1 MKLQSV
7 AHIIR
12 SSFRKGAPARLLE
25 ALADGCVKL
34 KPSLARRY
42 APPASTHGAVM
53 PLLLSDG
60 RKSAMLDQ
68 IPSQTTRAERRFL
81 YHFFSQFWTGQNVL
95 EVGPFLGG
103 TTRAIALGMLDNPRR
118 APQASL
124 HTYDRFRYYMSGQS
138 LRDFIAPLLA
148 NGELAQ
154 RDVDEMGESADF
166 EAIFNRVHGKHEYN
180 RLIRCVSAPLP
191 DLPEELDATDN
202 LFQPPAGITF
212 DAVFIDGCKSWFGT
226 RYFMQSVVPQAQVG
240 AWFIFQDY
248 AHHPCF
254 WIPAFL
260 GTFRNAFQL
269 GLYVDSTYAFQLRQ
283 PLTVRDIQARFPESP
298 DAWEEKQFEDL
309 FRHLM
314 QEACDRDDPR
324 AQIVYAIQWAA
335 ALAYVGKK
343 AAARRILNDLDRT
356 PGSDG
361 VDDWIRNVGYL
372 TYYPGKT
379 GSRLLKLDELP

>member
-1 MKLQSV
+1 MNLKSAASHV
-7 AHIIR
+7 RAH
-12 SSFRKGAPARLLE
+12 FRKGIPARLVE
-25 ALADGCVKL
+25 AVADGCVKL

-42 APPASTHGAVM
+42 APPTSTHGALM
-53 PLLLSDG
+53 PLLLPDA
-60 RKSAMLDQ
+60 RTAAMLDQ

-81 YHFFSQFWTGQNVL
+81 YHFFSQLWTGQNVL

-118 APQASL
+118 APQAGL
-124 HTYDRFRYYMSGQS
+124 HTYDRFRYYMNGQS
-138 LRDFIAPLLA
+138 LRDLIGPLVA
-148 NGELAQ
+148 NGELAE
-154 RDVDEMGESADF
+154 RDVAEIGESADF
-166 EAIFNRVHGKHEYN
+166 EAIFNRLHGKHEYN
-180 RLIRCVSAPLP
+180 RLIRCVNGPLP
-191 DLPEELDATDN
+191 DLPEEVAAGAH
-202 LFQPPAGITF
+202 LFRTPPGIAF

-226 RYFMQSVVPQAQVG
+226 RYFMQAVVPQAQVG

-254 WIPAFL
+254 WLPAFM
-260 GTFRNAFQL
+260 GTFGDFFHL
-269 GLYVDSTYAFQLRQ
+269 GLYVDSTYAFQLRR
-283 PLTVRDIQARFPESP
+283 PLTAQDIQARFPESP
-298 DAWEEKQFEDL
+298 DAWDEKQFETL
-309 FRHLM
+309 FRRLI

-324 AQIVYAIQWAA
+324 TQIVYAIQWAA

-343 AAARRILNDLDRT
+343 AAARRVLDDLDRT

-361 VDDWIRNVGYL
+361 VDEWIRNVGYL